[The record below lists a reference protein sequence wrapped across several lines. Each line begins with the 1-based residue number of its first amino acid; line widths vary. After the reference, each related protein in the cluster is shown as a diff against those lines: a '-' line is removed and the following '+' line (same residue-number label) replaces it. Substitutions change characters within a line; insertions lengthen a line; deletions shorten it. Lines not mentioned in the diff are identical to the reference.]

1 MRRTVR
7 RATVIL
13 ALTPLVSL
21 PTAVAAFA
29 TSGGTDPTTT
39 VTTTTPAPPGD
50 ASAAAVDIDGIV
62 SAGKTTAHAG
72 SDGAS
77 AHADALDLLGT
88 RVSGGDQ
95 TSAGSNSGNLIGTGD
110 TPLGDAEVAPWST
123 KVTDDN
129 GGHQSAAE
137 AAVAHL
143 NLAGLAEVWLLHSTS
158 AATWTPDKSTGDAE
172 SDGAEVSAL
181 GMLDIKVLHSEAH
194 SGQTGKSDLL
204 VVNGTEIGSS
214 DQANGQCQINAEP
227 LLDLLCLTASGGTSS
242 SGVSTSGGTVAQID
256 VGNGQLGGVVSGS
269 TTKGGVAAT
278 PQQPQA
284 NHKPAAHGNQT
295 QGSRVPNTP
304 ASPSAAGLPFTGAD
318 IERMGATATALAA
331 LGGAMTAFARRR
343 RTSLAH

>member
-1 MRRTVR
+1 
-7 RATVIL
+7 VIL
-13 ALTPLVSL
+13 ALTPLVSVTMAL
-21 PTAVAAFA
+21 SAFA
-29 TSGGTDPTTT
+29 ATGGTDPTTT
-39 VTTTTPAPPGD
+39 VTTTPAPPGD
-50 ASAAAVDIDGIV
+50 ASASAVDIDGII

-72 SDGAS
+72 SDGGS

-143 NLAGLAEVWLLHSTS
+143 NLGGLAEIWLLHSKS
-158 AATWTPDKSTGDAE
+158 SATWTPDKSTGDAE

-214 DQANGQCQINAEP
+214 DQANGQCEINAEP
-227 LLDLLCLTASGGTSS
+227 LVDLLCLTASGGTSS
-242 SGVSTSGGTVAQID
+242 TGVSTSDGTVAQID
-256 VGNGQLGGVVSGS
+256 VGNGQLGGVISGS
-269 TTKGGVAAT
+269 STKGGVAAP
-278 PQQPQA
+278 PQQPTVQ
-284 NHKPAAHGNQT
+284 KPAQGHQT
-295 QGSRVPNTP
+295 EGSRVPNTP
-304 ASPSAAGLPFTGAD
+304 SAPSAAGLPFTGAD
-318 IERMGATATALAA
+318 IQRMGAIATALAA

-343 RTSLAH
+343 RTSLAA